1 MLKFFAAFIAI
12 ALTACGHA
20 SQPTTSDR
28 TCPRPQ
34 GLPEGKVLLFGE
46 MHGSLEA
53 PKLISDLAC
62 SLSKS
67 QEVAVGLEIDSHDQP
82 KIDGYLKSRGAA
94 EDVEKLTSSYF
105 WQKGKD
111 GRSSAA
117 MLHLIETIRELRIE
131 GHPISVFAFD
141 DQPGTEL
148 ERNVA
153 IGNGIRRFYSTH
165 PNVRIIALMG
175 NVHAMQTE
183 MTTSDGPLVP
193 SGVLL
198 SDLNPVSIL
207 ISYPAGTI
215 WACMPTCGVQS
226 LAPRNPAS
234 GPSGFREGAPLGG
247 YSHSF
252 LLPSITASPPAMQ
265 Q

>member
-1 MLKFFAAFIAI
+1 MLKFFAASIAI

-20 SQPTTSDR
+20 PQPQVSTTS
-28 TCPRPQ
+28 CPQPQ
-34 GLPEGKVLLFGE
+34 GLPEGKLLLFGE
-46 MHGSLEA
+46 MHGSVEA
-53 PKLISDLAC
+53 PKLISELAC
-62 SLSKS
+62 SLSEF
-67 QEVAVGLEIDSHDQP
+67 QEVAVGLEVASQDQP
-82 KIDGYLKSRGAA
+82 LIDDYLRSQGEKA
-94 EDVEKLTSSYF
+94 DLEKLTSSYF

-117 MLHLIETIRELRIE
+117 MLHLIEYIRELRGG
-131 GHPISVFAFD
+131 GHSIHLFAFD

-153 IGNGIRRFYSTH
+153 IANGIRRFHSTH
-165 PNVRIIALMG
+165 PNVPIIALMG
-175 NVHAMQTE
+175 NVHAMQTQ

-207 ISYPAGTI
+207 VTYPAGTI
-215 WACMPTCGVQS
+215 WACMPACGVQS
-226 LAPRNPAS
+226 LTPRNPTTA
-234 GPSGFREGAPLGG
+234 PSGFKEGAPLSG

-252 LLPSITASPPAMQ
+252 LLSSITASPPAVQ

>member
-1 MLKFFAAFIAI
+1 M
-12 ALTACGHA
+12 
-20 SQPTTSDR
+20 
-28 TCPRPQ
+28 
-34 GLPEGKVLLFGE
+34 LLFGE

-67 QEVAVGLEIDSHDQP
+67 HETAVGLEIDSRDQP
-82 KIDGYLKSRGAA
+82 KIDVYLNSPGAT

-117 MLHLIETIRELRIE
+117 MLDLIENIRQLRIE
-131 GHPISVFAFD
+131 GHPVSVFAFD
-141 DQPGTEL
+141 DQPGSEL

-153 IGNGIRRFYSTH
+153 IANGIRRFHSTH
-165 PNVRIIALMG
+165 PNVQIIALMG
-175 NVHAMQTE
+175 NVHAMQAE

-193 SGVLL
+193 SGALL

-207 ISYPAGTI
+207 ITYPSGTI
-215 WACMPTCGVQS
+215 WACMPDCGVQN
-226 LAPRNPAS
+226 LTPRKPAL
-234 GPSGFREGAPLGG
+234 GPSGFKDGAPLSS

-252 LLPSITASPPAMQ
+252 LLSSITASPPAVEQ
-265 Q
+265 

>member
-1 MLKFFAAFIAI
+1 MLKFFAALIAI

-20 SQPTTSDR
+20 SPPQTSNR

-34 GLPEGKVLLFGE
+34 GLPEGKILLFGE

-67 QEVAVGLEIDSHDQP
+67 RDIAVGLEIDSHDQAR
-82 KIDGYLKSRGAA
+82 IDGYLKSRGTTA
-94 EDVEKLTSSYF
+94 DVEKLTGSYF

-117 MLHLIETIRELRIE
+117 MLHLIENIRELRIE
-131 GHPISVFAFD
+131 GHSISVFAFD
-141 DQPGTEL
+141 DQPGSEL

-153 IGNGIRRFYSTH
+153 IANGIRRFYSTR
-165 PNVRIIALMG
+165 PNVQIIALMG

-193 SGVLL
+193 SGILL

-215 WACMPTCGVQS
+215 WACMPNCGVHS
-226 LAPRNPAS
+226 LTPRNPVT
-234 GPSGFREGAPLGG
+234 GPSGFREGAALGG

-252 LLPSITASPPAMQ
+252 LLSSITASPPAMQ